1 MKHTGCK
8 HTMLTTVEHIDY
20 TVRLAGGQLC
30 VGVEEEGV
38 GFVCLKRGGGTSNY
52 TSSYLI

>member
-1 MKHTGCK
+1 
-8 HTMLTTVEHIDY
+8 MLTTVEHIDY